1 MWTAGVCQA
10 LGWTLGTQRWVRNW
24 KKLSFR
30 QKEMVFQTDRL
41 CVQMQEAMSIGICTL
56 FSVSWTQSELY

>member
-1 MWTAGVCQA
+1 MLKSGS
-10 LGWTLGTQRWVRNW
+10 W